1 MYKYLLIFTLWV
13 LNLEYSVGNVWLR
26 PDVTGN
32 IVFAPKNIINFMKVP
47 FTMKEMWYFSMWDI
61 NIFTFF
67 AIGLS
72 YSYLIL
78 EFLRL

>member
-1 MYKYLLIFTLWV
+1 MYKYIFIFTLWV

-32 IVFAPKNIINFMKVP
+32 IAFSPKNIINFIKVP

-67 AIGLS
+67 SIGLS

>member
-1 MYKYLLIFTLWV
+1 MYKYILIFTLWV
-13 LNLEYSVGNVWLR
+13 LNLEYNVGNVWLR
-26 PDVTGN
+26 PNATGN
-32 IVFAPKNIINFMKVP
+32 IVFCPKNIINFMKVP
-47 FTMKEMWYFSMWDI
+47 FTMKEMWYFNMWDI

-67 AIGLS
+67 SIGLA

>member
-1 MYKYLLIFTLWV
+1 MYKYLLIFTLWF
-13 LNLEYSVGNVWLR
+13 LNLELSVGNIWLR

-32 IVFAPKNIINFMKVP
+32 IIFAPKNIINVILSTFK
-47 FTMKEMWYFSMWDI
+47 MKEMWYFNMWDI

-72 YSYLIL
+72 YSYIIH

>member
-1 MYKYLLIFTLWV
+1 MYKYILIFTLWF
-13 LNLEYSVGNVWLR
+13 LNLELSVGHIWLR
-26 PDVTGN
+26 PNVNGD
-32 IVFAPKNIINFMKVP
+32 IIFAPKNAINVILSTFK
-47 FTMKEMWYFSMWDI
+47 MKEMWYFNMWDI

-67 AIGLS
+67 GIGLS

>member
-1 MYKYLLIFTLWV
+1 MYKYIFIFTLWV

-32 IVFAPKNIINFMKVP
+32 IVFSPNNIINFIKVP
-47 FTMKEMWYFSMWDI
+47 FTMKEMWYFNMWDI
-61 NIFTFF
+61 NIFIFF
-67 AIGLS
+67 FIGLS

-78 EFLRL
+78 EFLQF